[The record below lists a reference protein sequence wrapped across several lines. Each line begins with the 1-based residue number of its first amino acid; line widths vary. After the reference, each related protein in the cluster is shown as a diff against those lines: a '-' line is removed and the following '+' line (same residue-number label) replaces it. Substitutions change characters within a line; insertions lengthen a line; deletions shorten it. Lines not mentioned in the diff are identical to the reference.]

1 MRAALPIILALWTLP
16 ALAGPQPEQLGKSGN
31 WTAFQHGKNDT
42 HVCYIASAPIKS
54 EGKYK
59 KRDQVFLMVTHRP
72 GEKTRNVVSHIAGYP
87 YDAKTAIVAEI
98 GRQHFVMVPNGDTAW
113 TPNQKTDDILTK
125 ALREGKT
132 LKIIGKSARGT
143 QTTDVYDLSGISKAL
158 SMIDKACGL
167 IKKKN

>member
-1 MRAALPIILALWTLP
+1 MRTAWGIIFALWALPAF
-16 ALAGPQPEQLGKSGN
+16 AAPQPEQLGKSGN
-31 WTAFQHGKNDT
+31 WAAFQHGEGRR
-42 HVCYIASAPIKS
+42 HVCYIAATPVKS

-59 KRDQVFLMVTHRP
+59 KRDAVFLMVAHRP

-87 YDAKTAIVAEI
+87 YDRQTAIVAQI
-98 GRQHFVMVPNGDTAW
+98 GKKNFVMVPNGDTAW

-143 QTTDVYDLSGISKAL
+143 QTTDTYDLTGISRAI

-167 IKKKN
+167 NRN